1 MEKSYKDTSEYKM
14 KKQAIRI
21 GIICLV
27 FMASLT
33 VFLMRRYRQQTE
45 TIFANLIEE
54 PLLSSH
60 SKAFTQMEDFLAGE
74 GNSEGIEDAWE
85 EIDKDE
91 KDIFHYICNSEGEIL
106 AGEMKIFDIRYT
118 VASELRD
125 IRVKDKKI
133 EEVEE
138 ELKKLKEGEPYV
150 FSNLH
155 DTGIYLVA
163 SKFAGHDW
171 ILISGYCSEQI
182 KTYKTMIIK
191 GNRVLIIILL
201 SCAGLLILLTL
212 GFYMKQQKK
221 AMKGQARYNI
231 LSEFSDTV
239 LFEYDCMDKVLVFT
253 PNITTLFKLKEVGP
267 IHPFDKNIDFTMI
280 HPDDIEKMRKL
291 LSTIGDETD
300 EIDNFVIRFKDID
313 GNYRWVRWKGRLVRG
328 RLGIPQVFLGKIS
341 DVQDEMEKEKDLREK
356 ASTDGLTG
364 ALNRKSAEREICT
377 LMQDKNCCGFLFM
390 IDIDDF
396 KTVND
401 TMGHA
406 MGAQALIHLAKLLQE
421 NFRREDIVGRFGG
434 DEFIVFMSH
443 TNDPRVAENKGN
455 EILEKLK
462 TSALEPKFTISIGAA
477 AYPTAG
483 DSYENLYLAAD
494 HAMYVSK
501 KTGKNRIHVE
511 TGTAAETE

>member
-171 ILISGYCSEQI
+171 ILMSGYRSEQME
-182 KTYKTMIIK
+182 TYKTMIIK
-191 GNRVLIIILL
+191 SNRALIFILL
-201 SCAGLLILLTL
+201 TCAGLLILLTL

-328 RLGIPQVFLGKIS
+328 RLG
-341 DVQDEMEKEKDLREK
+341 
-356 ASTDGLTG
+356 
-364 ALNRKSAEREICT
+364 
-377 LMQDKNCCGFLFM
+377 
-390 IDIDDF
+390 
-396 KTVND
+396 
-401 TMGHA
+401 
-406 MGAQALIHLAKLLQE
+406 
-421 NFRREDIVGRFGG
+421 G

-443 TNDPRVAENKGN
+443 TNDPRIAENKGN

-462 TSALEPKFTISIGAA
+462 TSTLEPKFTISIGAA